1 MVWKNFRPSAVAV
14 TVLGTVLCA
23 ATILHAQV
31 VTGTLLGTV
40 LDPSGQVVPNVQ
52 VVATLVDR
60 GRTRT
65 TTTNDAGAYELGFLP
80 VGTYRII
87 ATADGFKAQVQEKVE
102 LRLDQRLRIQFTRQV
117 GAPPEEVAVA
127 ASAPLV
133 SADSSNIGETV
144 EQRRVL
150 GLPIRG

>member
-1 MVWKNFRPSAVAV
+1 LIAMVVGSMLSGPAVQ
-14 TVLGTVLCA
+14 
-23 ATILHAQV
+23 AQV

-40 LDPSGQVVPNVQ
+40 ADPSGQVLPNVE

-60 GRTRT
+60 GLVRT
-65 TTTNDAGAYELGFLP
+65 TTTNEAGAYELGFLP

-87 ATADGFKAQVQEKVE
+87 ATATGFKAQVQENIE
-102 LRLDQRLRIQFTRQV
+102 LRLDQRLRLDFTLQL
-117 GAPPEEVAVA
+117 GALTEEVTVTG
-127 ASAPLV
+127 SAPLV

-150 GLPIRG
+150 ALPVRGRQFIDLVTL